1 MVQTVQKT
9 LKWYLLRCILVTDG
23 STKIGVL
30 PMEKMSKVIG
40 YRTIK
45 TAVGAAIAV
54 LISQLI
60 GLSYAANS
68 GIIVILS
75 VQSTKKK
82 SRDLA
87 LQRLLATILA
97 LATGT
102 VVFSILGF
110 TALSFGVYLLVFIP
124 LAVKMKFH
132 DAIVPCS
139 VLVSHILSVKS
150 VAPNWLLNEFMQMV
164 IGAGVG
170 LVMNMHIPSVEGKLC
185 EDITHIEEGIKK
197 VLNDMAACLRKPLE
211 LKLEESYLID
221 LGAALGDGRERAVIE
236 ASNHPGGEVTYFMR
250 YMDMRN
256 SQYELLKHMG
266 KYVQRVKYINE
277 QSEMAAKL
285 TDYVAAQVSEPNTK
299 AAAFTGLEEY
309 RQKFRTMEL
318 PKTREEFE
326 NRASLFEYVNDL
338 ENLINV
344 KRSFVASLTES
355 ERQKFGKR

>member
-1 MVQTVQKT
+1 M
-9 LKWYLLRCILVTDG
+9 D
-23 STKIGVL
+23 KIR
-30 PMEKMSKVIG
+30 KVIG
-40 YRTIK
+40 YRTLK
-45 TAVGAAIAV
+45 TAIGAAIAV
-54 LISQLI
+54 FISQLL

-110 TALSFGVYLLVFIP
+110 TALSFGVYLLIFIP
-124 LAVKMKFH
+124 IAVKFKFH

-139 VLVSHILSVKS
+139 VLVTHILSVKS

-170 LVMNMHIPSVEGKLC
+170 LLMNMHIPSVEGQLC
-185 EDITHIEEGIKK
+185 EGIKLIEENMQK
-197 VLNDMAACLRKPLE
+197 VLKDMAACLRKPLDA
-211 LKLEESYLID
+211 KQDGSLIAD
-221 LGAALGDGRERAVIE
+221 LGTAVGQGRETALLE
-236 ASNHPGGEVTYFMR
+236 ASNHPDGKVTYFLR

-256 SQYELLKHMG
+256 SQYELLKNMG
-266 KYVQRVKYINE
+266 KYVQRVRYGNA
-277 QSEMAAKL
+277 QSEMAAML

-299 AAAFTGLEEY
+299 EAALTGLEEY
-309 RQKFRTMEL
+309 RVIFRAMEL

-326 NRASLFEYVNDL
+326 NRASLYEYVNDL
-338 ENLINV
+338 ENLISV
-344 KRSFVASLTES
+344 KRSFVEALTES
-355 ERQKFGKR
+355 EKQKFGKIIIKS